1 METSGNNDITGASG
15 QLQVL
20 PLSQVIS
27 TGTGGQPILVQAL
40 PQQIQANSQP
50 TMQMLPLAQIQQSG
64 AQIMVQPTATA
75 QPQAQFIQ
83 LADGQTLVV
92 HPIQGLGV
100 SDNVTAQP
108 QLININGNLLQ
119 LPMAQNTT
127 NTAALSQPQVMML
140 ATDSSQQTQQQQQP
154 GQTIKT
160 TSQPTTLTTQSTAA
174 SSSTASAATTSPSA
188 TESEDQILYVNAKQ
202 YKRILKRR
210 QARAKLEAQGRIPKE
225 RSKYLHESRHRHAM
239 NRIRG
244 EGGRFHSGS
253 SGNQSKN

>member
-1 METSGNNDITGASG
+1 MDASASTDMAGTSG

-20 PLSQVIS
+20 PLSQVLS
-27 TGTGGQPILVQAL
+27 GTSGQPILVQAL
-40 PQQIQANSQP
+40 PQQISTSTQP
-50 TMQMLPLAQIQQSG
+50 MQMLPLAQLQQSG
-64 AQIMVQPTATA
+64 AQLMVQPTPAA

-92 HPIQGLGV
+92 HPLPGIGV
-100 SDNVTAQP
+100 SEGAVANQP

-119 LPMAQNTT
+119 LPVTQNASTSI
-127 NTAALSQPQVMML
+127 AQPQVMMV
-140 ATDSSQQTQQQQQP
+140 ATDASQQQSQGVKVTH
-154 GQTIKT
+154 
-160 TSQPTTLTTQSTAA
+160 QPTSLTTQTTPSASTVTTA
-174 SSSTASAATTSPSA
+174 SSSASA
-188 TESEDQILYVNAKQ
+188 ESEDQILYVNAKQ

-253 SGNQSKN
+253 SQSKN

>member
-1 METSGNNDITGASG
+1 MDTSGSSDIAGTSG

-20 PLSQVIS
+20 PLSQVLS
-27 TGTGGQPILVQAL
+27 GTSGQPILVQAL
-40 PQQIQANSQP
+40 PQQISTGTQP
-50 TMQMLPLAQIQQSG
+50 MQMLPLAQLQQSG
-64 AQIMVQPTATA
+64 AQIMVQPTPAA

-92 HPIQGLGV
+92 HPLPGIGV
-100 SDNVTAQP
+100 SDGVASQP

-119 LPMAQNTT
+119 LPVSQNTT
-127 NTAALSQPQVMML
+127 AASIAQPQVMMV
-140 ATDSSQQTQQQQQP
+140 ATEAQP
-154 GQTIKT
+154 QGQSVKVTH
-160 TSQPTTLTTQSTAA
+160 QPASLTTQTTPAASTTTAVA
-174 SSSTASAATTSPSA
+174 SSSASG
-188 TESEDQILYVNAKQ
+188 ESEDQILYVNAKQ

-253 SGNQSKN
+253 AQSQK